1 MNKINAINDYTQY
14 NNILIYCMFCKYYES
29 VKEMNT
35 CIVHYV
41 LLLNVQLDSE
51 GKTDVKQ
58 QACVL

>member
-1 MNKINAINDYTQY
+1 
-14 NNILIYCMFCKYYES
+14 MFCKYYES

-41 LLLNVQLDSE
+41 LLLNMQLDSE
-51 GKTDVKQ
+51 GKTDAKQ